1 MIHVCFGVYDKDGR
15 YSKFT
20 GTTITSIFE
29 NTSSEVTVHILHD
42 NTMTLANYEKF
53 VYLAGKYGQ
62 QIKFYNVEKICGDEI
77 RDVSNKFSS
86 HPDFAKF
93 TIGTWYRLFFTK
105 IFPEEMGKVIYLDS
119 DIIVNRDIKKLWEID
134 IADKPLAAVPES
146 KILVWHD
153 KDIHN
158 HYLMVENLVDKDRYF
173 NAGVLLINLKRF
185 RTEHSTLERGLKFV
199 AEHPQ
204 CKWFDQDIFNYCFA
218 SDYIILEKDFNSFVD
233 NERVFDKSSTIKNSI
248 FHYTGASIHPDIR
261 ERFNRLWFKYFE
273 KTPWFNA
280 ESIGHF
286 YDGVRQIQ
294 HELQSRTIWMS
305 KVMAG
310 RQRAFFVP
318 PNNLEPMKKVFGA
331 DDNDEIILAI
341 GMESLQ
347 QLIDSMKKSKGSK
360 LYFILTAQF
369 PGVHATLTRE
379 GFRDGRDFVNGL
391 IFLSEAHGVPMNSY
405 PLIKAL

>member
-15 YSKFT
+15 YSKFA
-20 GTTITSIFE
+20 GTAIASIFD
-29 NTSSEVTVHILHD
+29 NTTSEVTVHILHD

-53 VYLAGKYGQ
+53 VYH
-62 QIKFYNVEKICGDEI
+62 VEKICADKI
-77 RDVSNKFSS
+77 ADFQKKFFYKDTS
-86 HPDFAKF
+86 KF
-93 TIGTWYRLFFTK
+93 TIGIMYRLLVINVLEKAIEK
-105 IFPEEMGKVIYLDS
+105 IIYLDS
-119 DIIVNRDIKKLWEID
+119 DIIVNLDIKKLWKIELGD
-134 IADKPLAAVPES
+134 KFIAAAAESEGTGIPAKNYLAMCRDGIVADDE
-146 KILVWHD
+146 
-153 KDIHN
+153 
-158 HYLMVENLVDKDRYF
+158 YF
-173 NAGVLLINLKRF
+173 NSGVLLINLEKLRQ
-185 RTEHSTLERGLKFV
+185 EESAVMRGIEFI

-204 CKWFDQDIFNYCFA
+204 YINFDQDVLNYCFSKKFLKLTRNFNRFVVHSRRE
-218 SDYIILEKDFNSFVD
+218 SDGQTDERILHYI
-233 NERVFDKSSTIKNSI
+233 STSQGLGVSLNLRD
-248 FHYTGASIHPDIR
+248 P
-261 ERFNRLWFKYFE
+261 FNRLWFKYFE

-280 ESIGHF
+280 ESIGHI
-286 YDGVRQIQ
+286 YEGVRQIQ

-318 PNNLEPMKKVFGA
+318 PNNLEPMKKVFGV

-347 QLIDSMKKSKGSK
+347 QLIDSMKKSKGAK

-369 PGVHATLTRE
+369 PGVQATLTRE
-379 GFRDGRDFVNGL
+379 GFKDGRDFVNGL

>member
-15 YSKFT
+15 YSKFA
-20 GTTITSIFE
+20 GTTIASIFD
-29 NTSSEVTVHILHD
+29 NTTSEVTIHILHD

-62 QIKFYNVEKICGDEI
+62 QIKFYNVEKICADKIAELK
-77 RDVSNKFSS
+77 NKFPAVES
-86 HPDFAKF
+86 ARV
-93 TIGTWYRLFFTK
+93 TIGTMYRLLMAD
-105 IFPEEMGKVIYLDS
+105 IFPDVIKKIIYLDS
-119 DIIVNRDIKKLWEID
+119 DMIVNLDIKDLWQVELND
-134 IADKPLAAVPES
+134 RPLAAVAENEADPVFFKNVS
-146 KILVWHD
+146 RA
-153 KDIHN
+153 
-158 HYLMVENLVDKDRYF
+158 HYLINEKIVAYEDYF
-173 NAGVLLINLKRF
+173 NAAVMFINLERLRK
-185 RTEHSTLERGLKFV
+185 EKETLQRGIKFLV
-199 AEHPQ
+199 EHPQ
-204 CKWFDQDIFNYCFA
+204 CISFDQDILNYCFTKEYVHLSSRFDRFITSERA
-218 SDYIILEKDFNSFVD
+218 ERKPPRDVIYHFTGPNPTPDFRD
-233 NERVFDKSSTIKNSI
+233 
-248 FHYTGASIHPDIR
+248 PL
-261 ERFNRLWFKYFE
+261 NRLYFDYFV

-280 ESIGHF
+280 ESISHI

-318 PNNLEPMKKVFGA
+318 PNNLEPMKKVFGV
-331 DDNDEIILAI
+331 DDNDEVILAI

-347 QLIDSMKKSKGSK
+347 QLIDSMKKSKGAK

-369 PGVHATLTRE
+369 PGVQATLTRE
-379 GFRDGRDFVNGL
+379 GFKDGRDFVNGL